1 MRAFSAQSKTMGDA
15 NAPVTVEVFSDFQC
29 PACKSLYEGTLQPL
43 MQDFVAKGK
52 VYLIHRDF
60 PLAMHAYARAAACL
74 ACAAEK
80 IGKYEL
86 VSAALF
92 KQQQSWAAS
101 GKVADALT
109 GVLTA
114 SELQKVQ
121 KLAKDPQTMAEIEQ
135 DVALGKQLA
144 LKQTPT
150 MIIKHN
156 GKTYPVSGVISSSI
170 LEKFL
175 NSLLA

>member
-1 MRAFSAQSKTMGDA
+1 
-15 NAPVTVEVFSDFQC
+15 
-29 PACKSLYEGTLQPL
+29 
-43 MQDFVAKGK
+43 
-52 VYLIHRDF
+52 
-60 PLAMHAYARAAACL
+60 
-74 ACAAEK
+74 
-80 IGKYEL
+80 

-92 KQQQSWAAS
+92 KQQQSWATS
-101 GKVADALT
+101 GKVTEALT

-121 KLAKDPQTMAEIEQ
+121 KLAKEPQTMAEIEK

-150 MIIKHN
+150 MNIKHN
-156 GKTYPVSGVISSSI
+156 AKTYPVSGVISYSI